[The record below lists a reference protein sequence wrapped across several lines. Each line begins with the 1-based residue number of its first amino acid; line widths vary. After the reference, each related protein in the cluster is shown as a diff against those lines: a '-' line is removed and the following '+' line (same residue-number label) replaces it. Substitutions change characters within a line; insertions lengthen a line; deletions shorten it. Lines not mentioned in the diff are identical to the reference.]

1 MLSVVLRVV
10 ILLLS
15 VLFRLAAAFRLT
27 IPLLYALTVPTLFSG
42 WYHSHQALAE
52 GLLWALLGLS
62 LLSWAASLLR
72 ELARH
77 RRNKPQR
84 TALLRRLH
92 EAGRRGEVVHIDEFW
107 D

>member
-1 MLSVVLRVV
+1 MLSAVLRVV
-10 ILLLS
+10 SLLLS
-15 VLFRLAAAFRLT
+15 ALLRLASALRLT

-72 ELARH
+72 RY
-77 RRNKPQR
+77 RRDKAQR
-84 TALLRRLH
+84 AALLRRLH
-92 EAGRRGEVVHIDEFW
+92 EAGRSGDVVHINNLW